1 MFRIGIAED
10 DPSFQKTISEY
21 IERYKKETNIDIQA
35 SFFQDGNELVF
46 KYEPIY
52 DVLLLDI
59 EMPKMNG
66 MDAAREIRKRDQR
79 VLIIFITNM
88 AQYAINGY
96 EVGALDFVLKPIKYF
111 SFSMKLEKA
120 LKSVKG
126 QESVNILL
134 EYKDGMKKVSSE
146 EIVYVEIRD
155 HWLHIFTVD
164 EEYHMNISCGK
175 AKFNIM
181 AKATDEFPYLPN
193 IVKDKNVNISQ
204 FTLKDI
210 IRQTVFS
217 ISDNENAKVM
227 TGELFEIHDSEL
239 KVVSLDGHR
248 ISIRKVKLNQSYDDV
263 SVIIPGKTLIEIS
276 KIINGGMDDEV
287 SIFFTDKH
295 VLFEFEDTIVLSRLI
310 EGEYYKIDKML
321 STDYETK
328 VTVNK
333 REMLEC
339 IDRSTLLLKESDK
352 KPVIID
358 VQDDYMKFAMNSAI
372 GSMDEDIDASKEGK
386 DILIGFNPRFLMD
399 ALRVIDEDEITMYMI
414 NPKAPC
420 FIRDQEETYIY
431 LILPVNFNV

>member
-1 MFRIGIAED
+1 MHIICDKSKLIEGMNIVMKALPGKTTMMILECVVIEVKDNQIKLIANDLQLGI
-10 DPSFQKTISEY
+10 
-21 IERYKKETNIDIQA
+21 ETLIDGEIKQEGSVA
-35 SFFQDGNELVF
+35 VGAKVFFE
-46 KYEPIY
+46 I
-52 DVLLLDI
+52 
-59 EMPKMNG
+59 
-66 MDAAREIRKRDQR
+66 IRKLPSD
-79 VLIIFITNM
+79 N
-88 AQYAINGY
+88 
-96 EVGALDFVLKPIKYF
+96 
-111 SFSMKLEKA
+111 
-120 LKSVKG
+120 
-126 QESVNILL
+126 
-134 EYKDGMKKVSSE
+134 VS
-146 EIVYVEIRD
+146 I
-155 HWLHIFTVD
+155 TVD
-164 EEYHMNISCGK
+164 EDYHMNISCGK

-248 ISIRKVKLNQSYDDV
+248 ISIRKVKLNRSYDDV

>member
-1 MFRIGIAED
+1 MHIICDKSKLIEGMNIVMKAIPGKTTMMILECVVIEVKDNQIKLIANDLQLGI
-10 DPSFQKTISEY
+10 
-21 IERYKKETNIDIQA
+21 ETLIDGEIKLEGSVA
-35 SFFQDGNELVF
+35 VGAKVFFE
-46 KYEPIY
+46 I
-52 DVLLLDI
+52 
-59 EMPKMNG
+59 
-66 MDAAREIRKRDQR
+66 IRKLPSD
-79 VLIIFITNM
+79 N
-88 AQYAINGY
+88 
-96 EVGALDFVLKPIKYF
+96 
-111 SFSMKLEKA
+111 
-120 LKSVKG
+120 
-126 QESVNILL
+126 
-134 EYKDGMKKVSSE
+134 VS
-146 EIVYVEIRD
+146 I
-155 HWLHIFTVD
+155 TVD
-164 EEYHMNISCGK
+164 EDYHMNISCGK

-248 ISIRKVKLNQSYDDV
+248 ISIRKVKLNRSYDDV

>member
-1 MFRIGIAED
+1 MHILCDKSKLIEGMNIVMKAIPGKTTMMILECVVIEVKDNQIKLIANDLQLGI
-10 DPSFQKTISEY
+10 
-21 IERYKKETNIDIQA
+21 ETLIDGEIKQEGSVA
-35 SFFQDGNELVF
+35 VGAKVFFE
-46 KYEPIY
+46 I
-52 DVLLLDI
+52 
-59 EMPKMNG
+59 
-66 MDAAREIRKRDQR
+66 IRKLPSD
-79 VLIIFITNM
+79 N
-88 AQYAINGY
+88 
-96 EVGALDFVLKPIKYF
+96 
-111 SFSMKLEKA
+111 
-120 LKSVKG
+120 
-126 QESVNILL
+126 
-134 EYKDGMKKVSSE
+134 VS
-146 EIVYVEIRD
+146 I
-155 HWLHIFTVD
+155 TVD

>member
-1 MFRIGIAED
+1 MHIICDKSKLIEGMNIVMKAIPGKTTMMILECVVIEVKDNQIKLIANDLQLGI
-10 DPSFQKTISEY
+10 
-21 IERYKKETNIDIQA
+21 ETLIDGEIKQEGSVA
-35 SFFQDGNELVF
+35 VGAKVFFE
-46 KYEPIY
+46 I
-52 DVLLLDI
+52 
-59 EMPKMNG
+59 
-66 MDAAREIRKRDQR
+66 IRKLPSD
-79 VLIIFITNM
+79 
-88 AQYAINGY
+88 Y
-96 EVGALDFVLKPIKYF
+96 
-111 SFSMKLEKA
+111 
-120 LKSVKG
+120 
-126 QESVNILL
+126 
-134 EYKDGMKKVSSE
+134 VS
-146 EIVYVEIRD
+146 I
-155 HWLHIFTVD
+155 TVD

-310 EGEYYKIDKML
+310 EGEYYKVDKML

>member
-1 MFRIGIAED
+1 MHIICDKSKLIEGMNIVMKAIPGKTTMMILECVVIEVKDNQIKLIANDLQLGI
-10 DPSFQKTISEY
+10 
-21 IERYKKETNIDIQA
+21 ETLIDGEIKQEGSVA
-35 SFFQDGNELVF
+35 VGAKVFFE
-46 KYEPIY
+46 I
-52 DVLLLDI
+52 
-59 EMPKMNG
+59 
-66 MDAAREIRKRDQR
+66 IRKLPSD
-79 VLIIFITNM
+79 N
-88 AQYAINGY
+88 
-96 EVGALDFVLKPIKYF
+96 
-111 SFSMKLEKA
+111 
-120 LKSVKG
+120 
-126 QESVNILL
+126 
-134 EYKDGMKKVSSE
+134 VS
-146 EIVYVEIRD
+146 I
-155 HWLHIFTVD
+155 TVD
-164 EEYHMNISCGK
+164 EDYHMNISCGK

-239 KVVSLDGHR
+239 KVVSLDGH
-248 ISIRKVKLNQSYDDV
+248 RKVKLNQSYDDV

>member
-1 MFRIGIAED
+1 MKAIPGKTTMMILECVVIEVKDNQIKLIANDLQLGI
-10 DPSFQKTISEY
+10 
-21 IERYKKETNIDIQA
+21 ETLIDGEIKQEGSVA
-35 SFFQDGNELVF
+35 VGAKVFFE
-46 KYEPIY
+46 I
-52 DVLLLDI
+52 
-59 EMPKMNG
+59 
-66 MDAAREIRKRDQR
+66 IRKLPSD
-79 VLIIFITNM
+79 N
-88 AQYAINGY
+88 
-96 EVGALDFVLKPIKYF
+96 
-111 SFSMKLEKA
+111 
-120 LKSVKG
+120 
-126 QESVNILL
+126 
-134 EYKDGMKKVSSE
+134 VS
-146 EIVYVEIRD
+146 I
-155 HWLHIFTVD
+155 TVD

>member
-1 MFRIGIAED
+1 MHIICDKSKLIEGMNIVMKAIPGKTTMMILECVVIEVKDNQIKLIANDLQLGI
-10 DPSFQKTISEY
+10 
-21 IERYKKETNIDIQA
+21 ETLIDGEIKQEGSVA
-35 SFFQDGNELVF
+35 VGAKVFFE
-46 KYEPIY
+46 I
-52 DVLLLDI
+52 
-59 EMPKMNG
+59 
-66 MDAAREIRKRDQR
+66 IRKLPSD
-79 VLIIFITNM
+79 N
-88 AQYAINGY
+88 
-96 EVGALDFVLKPIKYF
+96 
-111 SFSMKLEKA
+111 
-120 LKSVKG
+120 
-126 QESVNILL
+126 
-134 EYKDGMKKVSSE
+134 VS
-146 EIVYVEIRD
+146 I
-155 HWLHIFTVD
+155 TVD
-164 EEYHMNISCGK
+164 EDYHMNISCGK

-333 REMLEC
+333 REMIEC

>member
-1 MFRIGIAED
+1 M
-10 DPSFQKTISEY
+10 
-21 IERYKKETNIDIQA
+21 IDGEIKQEGSVA
-35 SFFQDGNELVF
+35 VGAKVFFE
-46 KYEPIY
+46 I
-52 DVLLLDI
+52 
-59 EMPKMNG
+59 
-66 MDAAREIRKRDQR
+66 IRKLPSD
-79 VLIIFITNM
+79 N
-88 AQYAINGY
+88 
-96 EVGALDFVLKPIKYF
+96 
-111 SFSMKLEKA
+111 
-120 LKSVKG
+120 
-126 QESVNILL
+126 
-134 EYKDGMKKVSSE
+134 VS
-146 EIVYVEIRD
+146 I
-155 HWLHIFTVD
+155 TVD
-164 EEYHMNISCGK
+164 EDYHMNISCGK

>member
-1 MFRIGIAED
+1 MHIICDKSKLIEGMNIVMKAIPGKTTMMILECVVIEVKDNQIKLIANDLQLGI
-10 DPSFQKTISEY
+10 
-21 IERYKKETNIDIQA
+21 ETLIDGEIKQEGSVA
-35 SFFQDGNELVF
+35 VGAKVFFE
-46 KYEPIY
+46 I
-52 DVLLLDI
+52 
-59 EMPKMNG
+59 
-66 MDAAREIRKRDQR
+66 IRKLPSD
-79 VLIIFITNM
+79 N
-88 AQYAINGY
+88 
-96 EVGALDFVLKPIKYF
+96 
-111 SFSMKLEKA
+111 
-120 LKSVKG
+120 
-126 QESVNILL
+126 
-134 EYKDGMKKVSSE
+134 VS
-146 EIVYVEIRD
+146 I
-155 HWLHIFTVD
+155 TVD
-164 EEYHMNISCGK
+164 EDYHMNISCGK

-248 ISIRKVKLNQSYDDV
+248 ISIRKVKLNRSYDDV

-333 REMLEC
+333 RKMLEC

>member
-1 MFRIGIAED
+1 MHIICDKSKLIEGMNIVMKAIPGKTTMMILECVVIEVIDNQIKLIANDLQLGI
-10 DPSFQKTISEY
+10 
-21 IERYKKETNIDIQA
+21 ETLIDGEIKQEGSVA
-35 SFFQDGNELVF
+35 VGAKVFFE
-46 KYEPIY
+46 I
-52 DVLLLDI
+52 
-59 EMPKMNG
+59 
-66 MDAAREIRKRDQR
+66 IRKLPSD
-79 VLIIFITNM
+79 N
-88 AQYAINGY
+88 
-96 EVGALDFVLKPIKYF
+96 
-111 SFSMKLEKA
+111 
-120 LKSVKG
+120 
-126 QESVNILL
+126 
-134 EYKDGMKKVSSE
+134 VS
-146 EIVYVEIRD
+146 I
-155 HWLHIFTVD
+155 TVD
-164 EEYHMNISCGK
+164 EDYHMNISCGK

>member
-1 MFRIGIAED
+1 MHIICDKSKLIEGMNIVMKAIPGKTTMMILECVVIEVKDNQIKLIANDLQLGI
-10 DPSFQKTISEY
+10 
-21 IERYKKETNIDIQA
+21 ETLIDGEIKQEGSVA
-35 SFFQDGNELVF
+35 VGAKVFFE
-46 KYEPIY
+46 I
-52 DVLLLDI
+52 
-59 EMPKMNG
+59 
-66 MDAAREIRKRDQR
+66 IRKLPSD
-79 VLIIFITNM
+79 N
-88 AQYAINGY
+88 
-96 EVGALDFVLKPIKYF
+96 
-111 SFSMKLEKA
+111 
-120 LKSVKG
+120 
-126 QESVNILL
+126 
-134 EYKDGMKKVSSE
+134 
-146 EIVYVEIRD
+146 VYI
-155 HWLHIFTVD
+155 TVD
-164 EEYHMNISCGK
+164 EDYHMNISCGK

-248 ISIRKVKLNQSYDDV
+248 ISIRKVKLNRSYDDV

>member
-1 MFRIGIAED
+1 MHIICDKSKLIEGMNIVMKAIPGKTTMMILECVVIEVKDNQIKLIANDLQLGI
-10 DPSFQKTISEY
+10 
-21 IERYKKETNIDIQA
+21 ETLIDGEIKQEGSVA
-35 SFFQDGNELVF
+35 VGAKVFFE
-46 KYEPIY
+46 I
-52 DVLLLDI
+52 
-59 EMPKMNG
+59 
-66 MDAAREIRKRDQR
+66 IRKLPSD
-79 VLIIFITNM
+79 N
-88 AQYAINGY
+88 
-96 EVGALDFVLKPIKYF
+96 
-111 SFSMKLEKA
+111 
-120 LKSVKG
+120 
-126 QESVNILL
+126 
-134 EYKDGMKKVSSE
+134 VS
-146 EIVYVEIRD
+146 I
-155 HWLHIFTVD
+155 TVD
-164 EEYHMNISCGK
+164 EDYHMNISCGK

-227 TGELFEIHDSEL
+227 TGDLFEIHDSEL

>member
-1 MFRIGIAED
+1 MHIICDKSKLIEGMNIVMKAIPGKTTMMILECVVIEVKDNQIKLIANDLQLGI
-10 DPSFQKTISEY
+10 
-21 IERYKKETNIDIQA
+21 ETLIDGEIKQEGSVA
-35 SFFQDGNELVF
+35 VGAKVFFE
-46 KYEPIY
+46 I
-52 DVLLLDI
+52 
-59 EMPKMNG
+59 
-66 MDAAREIRKRDQR
+66 IRKLPSD
-79 VLIIFITNM
+79 N
-88 AQYAINGY
+88 
-96 EVGALDFVLKPIKYF
+96 
-111 SFSMKLEKA
+111 
-120 LKSVKG
+120 
-126 QESVNILL
+126 
-134 EYKDGMKKVSSE
+134 VS
-146 EIVYVEIRD
+146 I
-155 HWLHIFTVD
+155 TVD
-164 EEYHMNISCGK
+164 EDYHMNISCGK

-352 KPVIID
+352 KPVIVD

>member
-1 MFRIGIAED
+1 MHIICDKSKLIEGMNIVMKAIPGKTTMMILECVVIEVKDNQIKLIANDLQLGI
-10 DPSFQKTISEY
+10 
-21 IERYKKETNIDIQA
+21 ETLIDGEIKQEGSVA
-35 SFFQDGNELVF
+35 VGAKVFFE
-46 KYEPIY
+46 I
-52 DVLLLDI
+52 
-59 EMPKMNG
+59 
-66 MDAAREIRKRDQR
+66 IRKLPSD
-79 VLIIFITNM
+79 N
-88 AQYAINGY
+88 
-96 EVGALDFVLKPIKYF
+96 
-111 SFSMKLEKA
+111 
-120 LKSVKG
+120 
-126 QESVNILL
+126 
-134 EYKDGMKKVSSE
+134 VS
-146 EIVYVEIRD
+146 I
-155 HWLHIFTVD
+155 TVD
-164 EEYHMNISCGK
+164 EDYHMNISCGK

-248 ISIRKVKLNQSYDDV
+248 ISIRKVKLNQSYDDI

>member
-1 MFRIGIAED
+1 MHIICDKSKLIEGMNIVMKAIPGKTTMMILECVVIEVKDNQIKLIANDLQLGI
-10 DPSFQKTISEY
+10 
-21 IERYKKETNIDIQA
+21 ETLIDGEIKQEGSVA
-35 SFFQDGNELVF
+35 VGAKVFFE
-46 KYEPIY
+46 I
-52 DVLLLDI
+52 
-59 EMPKMNG
+59 
-66 MDAAREIRKRDQR
+66 IRKLPSD
-79 VLIIFITNM
+79 N
-88 AQYAINGY
+88 
-96 EVGALDFVLKPIKYF
+96 
-111 SFSMKLEKA
+111 
-120 LKSVKG
+120 
-126 QESVNILL
+126 
-134 EYKDGMKKVSSE
+134 VS
-146 EIVYVEIRD
+146 I
-155 HWLHIFTVD
+155 TVD

-339 IDRSTLLLKESDK
+339 IDRSTLLLKECDK

>member
-1 MFRIGIAED
+1 MHIICDKSKLIEGMNIVMKAIPGKTTMMILECVVIEVKDNQITLIAND
-10 DPSFQKTISEY
+10 LQLGL
-21 IERYKKETNIDIQA
+21 ETVIDGEIKQEGSVA
-35 SFFQDGNELVF
+35 VGAKVFFE
-46 KYEPIY
+46 I
-52 DVLLLDI
+52 
-59 EMPKMNG
+59 
-66 MDAAREIRKRDQR
+66 IRKLPSD
-79 VLIIFITNM
+79 N
-88 AQYAINGY
+88 
-96 EVGALDFVLKPIKYF
+96 
-111 SFSMKLEKA
+111 
-120 LKSVKG
+120 
-126 QESVNILL
+126 
-134 EYKDGMKKVSSE
+134 VS
-146 EIVYVEIRD
+146 I
-155 HWLHIFTVD
+155 TVD

>member
-1 MFRIGIAED
+1 MHIICDKSKLIEGMNIVMKAIPGKTTMMILECVVIEVKDNQIKLIANDLQLGI
-10 DPSFQKTISEY
+10 
-21 IERYKKETNIDIQA
+21 ETLIDGEIKQEGSVA
-35 SFFQDGNELVF
+35 VGAKVFFE
-46 KYEPIY
+46 I
-52 DVLLLDI
+52 
-59 EMPKMNG
+59 
-66 MDAAREIRKRDQR
+66 IRKLPSD
-79 VLIIFITNM
+79 N
-88 AQYAINGY
+88 
-96 EVGALDFVLKPIKYF
+96 
-111 SFSMKLEKA
+111 
-120 LKSVKG
+120 
-126 QESVNILL
+126 
-134 EYKDGMKKVSSE
+134 VS
-146 EIVYVEIRD
+146 I
-155 HWLHIFTVD
+155 TVD

-321 STDYETK
+321 STDYETQ

>member
-1 MFRIGIAED
+1 MHIICDKSKLIEGMNIVMKAIPGKTTMMILECVVIEVKDNQIKLIANDLQLGI
-10 DPSFQKTISEY
+10 
-21 IERYKKETNIDIQA
+21 ETLIDGEIKQEGSVA
-35 SFFQDGNELVF
+35 VGAKVFFE
-46 KYEPIY
+46 I
-52 DVLLLDI
+52 
-59 EMPKMNG
+59 
-66 MDAAREIRKRDQR
+66 IRKLPSD
-79 VLIIFITNM
+79 N
-88 AQYAINGY
+88 
-96 EVGALDFVLKPIKYF
+96 
-111 SFSMKLEKA
+111 
-120 LKSVKG
+120 
-126 QESVNILL
+126 
-134 EYKDGMKKVSSE
+134 VS
-146 EIVYVEIRD
+146 I
-155 HWLHIFTVD
+155 TVD
-164 EEYHMNISCGK
+164 EDYHMNISCGK

-431 LILPVNFNV
+431 LILPVN

>member
-1 MFRIGIAED
+1 MHIICDKSKLIEGMNIVMKAIPGKTTMMILECVVIEVKDNQIKLIANDLQLGI
-10 DPSFQKTISEY
+10 
-21 IERYKKETNIDIQA
+21 ETLIDGEIKQEGSVA
-35 SFFQDGNELVF
+35 VGAKVFFE
-46 KYEPIY
+46 I
-52 DVLLLDI
+52 
-59 EMPKMNG
+59 
-66 MDAAREIRKRDQR
+66 IRKLPSD
-79 VLIIFITNM
+79 N
-88 AQYAINGY
+88 
-96 EVGALDFVLKPIKYF
+96 
-111 SFSMKLEKA
+111 
-120 LKSVKG
+120 
-126 QESVNILL
+126 
-134 EYKDGMKKVSSE
+134 VS
-146 EIVYVEIRD
+146 I
-155 HWLHIFTVD
+155 TVD
-164 EEYHMNISCGK
+164 EDYHMNISCGK

-358 VQDDYMKFAMNSAI
+358 IKDDSMGFNMNSSI
-372 GSMDEDIDASKEGK
+372 GSMNEEISAIKEGK

-399 ALRVIDEDEITMYMI
+399 ALRVIDEEEITIYMI

-420 FIRDQEETYIY
+420 FIRDKEESYIY

>member
-1 MFRIGIAED
+1 MHIICDKSKLIEGMNIVMKAIPGKTTMMILECVVIEVKDNQIKLIANDLQLGI
-10 DPSFQKTISEY
+10 
-21 IERYKKETNIDIQA
+21 ETLIDGEIKQEGSVA
-35 SFFQDGNELVF
+35 VGAKVFFE
-46 KYEPIY
+46 I
-52 DVLLLDI
+52 
-59 EMPKMNG
+59 
-66 MDAAREIRKRDQR
+66 IRKLPSD
-79 VLIIFITNM
+79 N
-88 AQYAINGY
+88 
-96 EVGALDFVLKPIKYF
+96 
-111 SFSMKLEKA
+111 
-120 LKSVKG
+120 
-126 QESVNILL
+126 
-134 EYKDGMKKVSSE
+134 VS
-146 EIVYVEIRD
+146 I
-155 HWLHIFTVD
+155 TVD

-287 SIFFTDKH
+287 SIFFTDRH

>member
-1 MFRIGIAED
+1 MHIICDKSKLIEGMNIAMKAIPGKTTMMILECVVIEVKDNQIKLIANDLQLGI
-10 DPSFQKTISEY
+10 
-21 IERYKKETNIDIQA
+21 ETLIDGEIKQEGSVA
-35 SFFQDGNELVF
+35 VGAKVFFE
-46 KYEPIY
+46 I
-52 DVLLLDI
+52 
-59 EMPKMNG
+59 
-66 MDAAREIRKRDQR
+66 IRKLPSD
-79 VLIIFITNM
+79 N
-88 AQYAINGY
+88 
-96 EVGALDFVLKPIKYF
+96 
-111 SFSMKLEKA
+111 
-120 LKSVKG
+120 
-126 QESVNILL
+126 
-134 EYKDGMKKVSSE
+134 VS
-146 EIVYVEIRD
+146 I
-155 HWLHIFTVD
+155 TVD

>member
-1 MFRIGIAED
+1 MHIICDKSKLIEGMNIVMKAIPGKTTMMILECVVIEVKDNQIKLIANDLQLGI
-10 DPSFQKTISEY
+10 
-21 IERYKKETNIDIQA
+21 ET
-35 SFFQDGNELVF
+35 
-46 KYEPIY
+46 
-52 DVLLLDI
+52 LLDGEI
-59 EMPKMNG
+59 KQEGSVAVGAKVFF
-66 MDAAREIRKRDQR
+66 EIIRKLPSD
-79 VLIIFITNM
+79 N
-88 AQYAINGY
+88 
-96 EVGALDFVLKPIKYF
+96 
-111 SFSMKLEKA
+111 
-120 LKSVKG
+120 
-126 QESVNILL
+126 
-134 EYKDGMKKVSSE
+134 VS
-146 EIVYVEIRD
+146 I
-155 HWLHIFTVD
+155 TVD
-164 EEYHMNISCGK
+164 EDYHMNISCGK

-248 ISIRKVKLNQSYDDV
+248 ISIRKVKLNRSYDDV

>member
-1 MFRIGIAED
+1 MHIICDKSKLIEGMNIVMKAIPGKTTMMILECVVIEVKDNQIKLIANDLQLGI
-10 DPSFQKTISEY
+10 
-21 IERYKKETNIDIQA
+21 ETLIDGEIKQEGSVA
-35 SFFQDGNELVF
+35 VGAKVFFE
-46 KYEPIY
+46 I
-52 DVLLLDI
+52 
-59 EMPKMNG
+59 
-66 MDAAREIRKRDQR
+66 IRKLPSD
-79 VLIIFITNM
+79 N
-88 AQYAINGY
+88 
-96 EVGALDFVLKPIKYF
+96 
-111 SFSMKLEKA
+111 
-120 LKSVKG
+120 
-126 QESVNILL
+126 
-134 EYKDGMKKVSSE
+134 VS
-146 EIVYVEIRD
+146 I
-155 HWLHIFTVD
+155 TVD
-164 EEYHMNISCGK
+164 EDYHMNISCGK

-248 ISIRKVKLNQSYDDV
+248 ISIRKVKLNRSYDDV
-263 SVIIPGKTLIEIS
+263 SVIIPGKTLLEIS

>member
-1 MFRIGIAED
+1 MHIICDKSKLIEGMNIVMKAIPGKTTMMILECVVIEVKDNQIKLIANDLQLGI
-10 DPSFQKTISEY
+10 
-21 IERYKKETNIDIQA
+21 ETLIDGEIKQEGSVA
-35 SFFQDGNELVF
+35 VGAKVFFE
-46 KYEPIY
+46 I
-52 DVLLLDI
+52 
-59 EMPKMNG
+59 
-66 MDAAREIRKRDQR
+66 IRKLPSDN
-79 VLIIFITNM
+79 VSIT
-88 AQYAINGY
+88 I
-96 EVGALDFVLKPIKYF
+96 
-111 SFSMKLEKA
+111 
-120 LKSVKG
+120 
-126 QESVNILL
+126 
-134 EYKDGMKKVSSE
+134 
-146 EIVYVEIRD
+146 
-155 HWLHIFTVD
+155 D

>member
-1 MFRIGIAED
+1 
-10 DPSFQKTISEY
+10 
-21 IERYKKETNIDIQA
+21 
-35 SFFQDGNELVF
+35 
-46 KYEPIY
+46 
-52 DVLLLDI
+52 
-59 EMPKMNG
+59 
-66 MDAAREIRKRDQR
+66 
-79 VLIIFITNM
+79 
-88 AQYAINGY
+88 
-96 EVGALDFVLKPIKYF
+96 
-111 SFSMKLEKA
+111 
-120 LKSVKG
+120 
-126 QESVNILL
+126 
-134 EYKDGMKKVSSE
+134 
-146 EIVYVEIRD
+146 
-155 HWLHIFTVD
+155 
-164 EEYHMNISCGK
+164 
-175 AKFNIM
+175 M